1 MAGWSRSIFQAGRA
15 IAKILDRCEMYLT
28 PADDPAKAFRE
39 FGNLGAAM
47 SLQDVLAISL
57 FQLLERAWFRQC
69 GFPLLQPSRGG
80 QPTFER
86 LRLDCGAIS
95 HYSDLRSI

>member
-1 MAGWSRSIFQAGRA
+1 
-15 IAKILDRCEMYLT
+15 MYLP

-57 FQLLERAWFRQC
+57 FQLLERAWFANAVSRFFSQAAAASRRSNVC
-69 GFPLLQPSRGG
+69 AWTAAPSRIIRICAVYDFC
-80 QPTFER
+80 P
-86 LRLDCGAIS
+86 LRGFCSPMVPMIFLHAPQ
-95 HYSDLRSI
+95 L